1 MYKFGLTTHQ
11 HINNNTPTHQHTN
24 TPTMTDT
31 SDTSDTPDMT
41 TASDTCDTC
50 DTSDTS
56 SLPAEQCVVVIN
68 ASELAAA
75 INMSNY
81 TTPDQVIAKMLK
93 RRDPKLYYAN
103 LAAIDAELMTA
114 AQLVKQA
121 RLDVSTAQSAQDN
134 HQADQ
139 QVDKVLENK
148 LVDMDQEKIGVLL
161 DQLVS
166 CEPQQRLAVLESS
179 LACQYTLK
187 PKIAEKRKLAMIEA
201 AGSPDLAK
209 LTSLVEMVKVKH
221 SDQLSS
227 AVKSVVNCARG
238 NIGETPAIRMY
249 EQQTGRTVHSCNA
262 KLYSKVM
269 VETPGMKLVLNG
281 KVDGLVGNRVVEVK
295 TRRYKFF
302 DKLPEYES
310 VQIQAY
316 MFLTDRKL
324 CDLVQSYD
332 NQIKVSSHK
341 FVPTKFDKI
350 VQAAKTFGEQFVK
363 VLASQQCQQAILA
376 QLAES
381 NQLV

>member
-1 MYKFGLTTHQ
+1 MDVP
-11 HINNNTPTHQHTN
+11 NVPTV
-24 TPTMTDT
+24 PTVPIVPTVPT
-31 SDTSDTPDMT
+31 
-41 TASDTCDTC
+41 
-50 DTSDTS
+50 
-56 SLPAEQCVVVIN
+56 VVLN

-103 LAAIDAELMTA
+103 LAAIDAKLLTA

-121 RLDVSTAQSAQDN
+121 KLDVSTAQTARNNDI
-134 HQADQ
+134 ADQ
-139 QVDKVLENK
+139 QVDKLLESK
-148 LVDMDQEKIGVLL
+148 LVDMDHAGISKLL

-166 CEPQQRLAVLESS
+166 CEAGQRLAVLEAS
-179 LACQYTLK
+179 LVCTVALK
-187 PKIAEKRKLAMIEA
+187 PKIAAKRKLAMLDA

-221 SDQLSS
+221 SDQLTS
-227 AVKSVVNCARG
+227 AVKSVVNCSRG
-238 NIGETPAIRMY
+238 NTGEAPAIKLY
-249 EQQTGRTVHSCNA
+249 EQQTQRFVTDCNA
-262 KLYSKVM
+262 KLYSKLLI
-269 VETPGMKLVLNG
+269 ETPDMKLVLNG
-281 KVDGLVGNRVVEVK
+281 KVDGHADNRVVEVK

-302 DKLPEYES
+302 DKLPDYES

-316 MFLTDRKL
+316 MFLTDKKL
-324 CDLVQSYD
+324 CDVVQSFD
-332 NQIKVSSHK
+332 NQIKISSHK

-363 VLASQQCQQAILA
+363 IVASQQCQQDILA
-376 QLAES
+376 KLAET

>member
-1 MYKFGLTTHQ
+1 MLNDICGSKFEIVSCRPNLASNEQ
-11 HINNNTPTHQHTN
+11 FNKFQPASMAEPDVPTV
-24 TPTMTDT
+24 PTVPT
-31 SDTSDTPDMT
+31 
-41 TASDTCDTC
+41 
-50 DTSDTS
+50 
-56 SLPAEQCVVVIN
+56 VVLN

-75 INMSNY
+75 INLSNY

-93 RRDPKLYYAN
+93 RRDPKLYYEN
-103 LAAIDAELMTA
+103 LAAIDAKLLTA

-121 RLDVSTAQSAQDN
+121 KLDVSTAESAQDN
-134 HQADQ
+134 SLADQ
-139 QVDKVLENK
+139 QVDKLLDSK
-148 LVDMDQEKIGVLL
+148 LVDMDQAGISKLL

-166 CEPQQRLAVLESS
+166 CDAGQRLAVLETN
-179 LACQYTLK
+179 LACTVALK
-187 PKIAEKRKLAMIEA
+187 PKMAEKRKLAMLDTA
-201 AGSPDLAK
+201 SSPDLAK

-221 SDQLSS
+221 SDQLTS
-227 AVKSVVNCARG
+227 AVKSVVNCSRG
-238 NIGETPAIRMY
+238 NTGETPAIKLY
-249 EQQTGRTVHSCNA
+249 EQQTGQTVTDCNA
-262 KLYSKVM
+262 KLYSKLL
-269 VETPGMKLVLNG
+269 VETPDMKLVLNG

-341 FVPTKFDKI
+341 FVQTKFDKI
-350 VQAAKTFGEQFVK
+350 VQAAKTFGEQFVR